1 MPYYFF
7 NTSIRKILHDRFYQN
22 EERDNY
28 SYRSNFGS
36 SQSHSILA
44 ASKKGGKRKKE
55 KKKKTRE
62 IKFPRELEEVT
73 DKKYETS
80 SRPWLWES
88 FRDFTEEGREKKRK
102 EEEERDRGEREGR
115 SRARFIERGAPLIR
129 VIRDAYALIDSDR
142 SVSGNQ
148 LLARSS
154 LDVNH
159 AFRSSA
165 DRINRYAFCGNVK
178 IASAR
183 YEREPRWYFVYFL
196 DWLTRE

>member
-44 ASKKGGKRKKE
+44 ASKEGGKRKKE
-55 KKKKTRE
+55 KKKKLEKLNSRE
-62 IKFPRELEEVT
+62 NSKKWPIKSTKLLPGRGYEKVFEILPRRGE
-73 DKKYETS
+73 K
-80 SRPWLWES
+80 
-88 FRDFTEEGREKKRK
+88 KKRK

-165 DRINRYAFCGNVK
+165 DRINRYAFCGNAK